1 MPHSARTLDEQTG
14 SPASPASPAS
24 LLTRVSPALDRRV
37 VSLVKS
43 YAKSLVVDL
52 AFVIEA
58 QSASELPERVIGCG
72 RLAHIQLAEARIP
85 SFEAHSA
92 A

>member
-1 MPHSARTLDEQTG
+1 MDVDCNS
-14 SPASPASPAS
+14 SPAAG
-24 LLTRVSPALDRRV
+24 RV

-58 QSASELPERVIGCG
+58 QGEAELPERVIGCG
-72 RLAHIQLAEARIP
+72 RLSHVDLGEGLIP
-85 SFEAHSA
+85 RFDAVNDV
-92 A
+92 

>member
-1 MPHSARTLDEQTG
+1 MGSTPAVLGKTLRQRFHRGEEYFEVDVDCNS
-14 SPASPASPAS
+14 SPAAG
-24 LLTRVSPALDRRV
+24 RV

-58 QSASELPERVIGCG
+58 QPASNPNSNP
-72 RLAHIQLAEARIP
+72 HPNP
-85 SFEAHSA
+85 SP
-92 A
+92 